1 MTDRVAATALRLLAP
16 RARALGPDDHDSLE
30 NIITNELPDGSLCW
44 VINTHALYVLDKSL
58 TTAPNDSLIIQPL
71 AGPGR
76 WVLLVGSQFNPF
88 QIASI
93 FDAVVFLNTPP
104 NFTPTAAAG
113 QNVWSALLPGGAG
126 TFVFSPAPPPTLW
139 SLDSSTGILTYHG
152 PIRIFEV
159 TVFMTVSSST
169 PNARTIDV
177 SSSPLGSFLGTIL
190 DDNASQIET
199 TTASAIEFQAI
210 SAAKAVQMVANQTIQ
225 PMLRNVTAAEDV
237 IVKRMT
243 MTVRATS

>member
-1 MTDRVAATALRLLAP
+1 MTDRLAATALRLLAP

-93 FDAVVFLNTPP
+93 FDATVLLNLPP
-104 NFTPTAAAG
+104 NFAPTAAAG
-113 QNVWSALLPGGAG
+113 QNVWSALLSGAAG
-126 TFVFSPAPPPTLW
+126 TFFLDHTSSAFW
-139 SLDSSTGILTYHG
+139 SLDTSTGILTYKG
-152 PIRIFEV
+152 PVHVFEV
-159 TVFMTVSSST
+159 TVFMTVSPST

-177 SSSPLGSFLGTIL
+177 SSSFQGSFLGTML
-190 DDNASQIET
+190 DDTFSQIET